1 MNQSVALTFYGNNI
15 PFTVAETTSFKVKDM
30 IRKFRPSYTPPNH
43 KNLSGYLL
51 DDAYE
56 RLQDKM
62 VDLLSN
68 KEVLVISQD
77 GWTNTSQDPII
88 AHSLHDG
95 RKSYLLNIE
104 DCGSSEKSGE
114 YCFDKAKEQIINVQ
128 DKYGKPVF
136 GCVTDNEA
144 KMKKMKELLEIDFP
158 AILTWGC
165 AAHHVNLIIP
175 LIITNNIRS
184 QIVHV
189 NKFFR
194 NHQQIHGQLM
204 EMGGVQPK
212 LSMEVRR
219 NSFQELYSSFVT
231 NIPKYRAIRT
241 ANYGN
246 NLIDSVTASKIDNI
260 GLEIEARHE
269 LEILT
274 KLSVSLDKLQS
285 DTCG

>member
-1 MNQSVALTFYGNNI
+1 
-15 PFTVAETTSFKVKDM
+15 
-30 IRKFRPSYTPPNH
+30 
-43 KNLSGYLL
+43 
-51 DDAYE
+51 
-56 RLQDKM
+56 
-62 VDLLSN
+62 
-68 KEVLVISQD
+68 
-77 GWTNTSQDPII
+77 
-88 AHSLHDG
+88 
-95 RKSYLLNIE
+95 
-104 DCGSSEKSGE
+104 
-114 YCFDKAKEQIINVQ
+114 
-128 DKYGKPVF
+128 
-136 GCVTDNEA
+136 
-144 KMKKMKELLEIDFP
+144 MKKMKELLEIDFP

-165 AAHHVNLIIP
+165 AAHHVNLII
-175 LIITNNIRS
+175 TNNLRS

-204 EMGGVQPK
+204 EMGGLQPK
-212 LSMEVRR
+212 LPTEVRW
-219 NSFQELYSSFVT
+219 NSCQELYSSFVT

-246 NLIDSVTASKIDNI
+246 NLIDSVTAAKIDNI